1 MIVADWC
8 SFTVHL
14 YVFRTTLTHHAVNA
28 VCRGLNTHNFRP
40 DFMTFNHRGTVLPHV
55 LPDGHVLTASA
66 SAQ

>member
-1 MIVADWC
+1 MQAGACLFVAP
-8 SFTVHL
+8 L
-14 YVFRTTLTHHAVNA
+14 LALRTTCTHHAVNA

>member
-1 MIVADWC
+1 LALADKLLKV
-8 SFTVHL
+8 FA
-14 YVFRTTLTHHAVNA
+14 FRTTDVPQHAVNA
-28 VCRGLNTHNFRP
+28 MCRGLNTHNFRP